1 MLNKTSDIIS
11 LKRRQ
16 PSMKVIGAA
25 GLALAMGA
33 AWTALQVLANPLPGG
48 TLDPTTIPKYV
59 TPLVIPPVMNK
70 VGKNLSS
77 ENDPDANDLSK
88 PEDYKIAER
97 QFKQQILPGG
107 VWNTITGRSDN
118 FPATTVWSYGPETDQ
133 IGRAHV

>member
-11 LKRRQ
+11 LKRMQ

-33 AWTALQVLANPLPGG
+33 AWTALQVLADPLPGG
-48 TLDPTTIPKYV
+48 TLDPTSIPKYV

-107 VWNTITGRSDN
+107 VWNTITGR
-118 FPATTVWSYGPETDQ
+118 
-133 IGRAHV
+133 